1 MKQFIF
7 TSVYLTFKVTVWG
20 VGCFWRCIASRATT
34 PEEAEPNIGPEVAV
48 ESKAPQPIL
57 DELSIIAKTD
67 ELEALEGLIQTLKVQ
82 EQALLDEALRNK
94 IKKPAKAAK
103 LEAQAARVHL
113 QMIQRS
119 NKAVRLREELD
130 L

>member
-20 VGCFWRCIASRATT
+20 VGCFWRCITSRATT
-34 PEEAEPNIGPEVAV
+34 PYGVEPEVEV
-48 ESKAPQPIL
+48 KSEAPQPIL

-82 EQALLDEALRNK
+82 EQALLDEALRNR

>member
-20 VGCFWRCIASRATT
+20 VGCFCRCITSRATT
-34 PEEAEPNIGPEVAV
+34 PEGAEPEV

>member
-7 TSVYLTFKVTVWG
+7 TSVYLTFKFTLWG
-20 VGCFWRCIASRATT
+20 VGCFWRYLATT
-34 PEEAEPNIGPEVAV
+34 PEGAEPEVEV
-48 ESKAPQPIL
+48 EDPQPIL

>member
-7 TSVYLTFKVTVWG
+7 TSVYLTFKATIWG
-20 VGCFWRCIASRATT
+20 VGCFWRCKTSRATT
-34 PEEAEPNIGPEVAV
+34 PEGAEPNT
-48 ESKAPQPIL
+48 ESVSPQPIL
-57 DELSIIAKTD
+57 DELSIIAKMD

>member
-7 TSVYLTFKVTVWG
+7 TSVYLAFKATIWG
-20 VGCFWRCIASRATT
+20 VGCFWRCITSRATT
-34 PEEAEPNIGPEVAV
+34 PEGAEPNT
-48 ESKAPQPIL
+48 ESVSPQPIQ

>member
-7 TSVYLTFKVTVWG
+7 TSVYLTFKATLWG
-20 VGCFWRCIASRATT
+20 VGCFWRYLATT
-34 PEEAEPNIGPEVAV
+34 PEGAEPEVEV
-48 ESKAPQPIL
+48 ESEAPQPIL

-82 EQALLDEALRNK
+82 EQALLDEALRNR

>member
-20 VGCFWRCIASRATT
+20 VGCFWHCITSRATT
-34 PEEAEPNIGPEVAV
+34 PEGVEPEV
-48 ESKAPQPIL
+48 EPEAPQPIL

-119 NKAVRLREELD
+119 NKAVKLREELD

>member
-7 TSVYLTFKVTVWG
+7 TSVYLAFKVTIWG
-20 VGCFWRCIASRATT
+20 VGCFWRCITSRATT
-34 PEEAEPNIGPEVAV
+34 PEGAEPEVEV
-48 ESKAPQPIL
+48 EDPQPIL
-57 DELSIIAKTD
+57 DELSTIAKTD

>member
-7 TSVYLTFKVTVWG
+7 TSVYLTFKVTIWG
-20 VGCFWRCIASRATT
+20 VGCFWRCITSRATS
-34 PEEAEPNIGPEVAV
+34 PEGSEPNTGPEV
-48 ESKAPQPIL
+48 EAPQPIL
-57 DELSIIAKTD
+57 DELSVIAKTD

-82 EQALLDEALRNK
+82 EQALLDEALRNR

>member
-7 TSVYLTFKVTVWG
+7 TSVYLTFKVTIWG
-20 VGCFWRCIASRATT
+20 VGCFWRCITSRATT
-34 PEEAEPNIGPEVAV
+34 PEGAEPEVEA
-48 ESKAPQPIL
+48 KASQPIL
-57 DELSIIAKTD
+57 DELSTVAKID

>member
-20 VGCFWRCIASRATT
+20 VGCFWRCITSRATT
-34 PEEAEPNIGPEVAV
+34 PEGV
-48 ESKAPQPIL
+48 ESEAPQPIL

-82 EQALLDEALRNK
+82 EQALLDEALRNR

>member
-7 TSVYLTFKVTVWG
+7 TSVYLTFKVTIWG
-20 VGCFWRCIASRATT
+20 VGCFWRYLATT
-34 PEEAEPNIGPEVAV
+34 PEGAEPNTGPEV
-48 ESKAPQPIL
+48 ESEAPQPIL

-82 EQALLDEALRNK
+82 EQALLDEALRNR

>member
-20 VGCFWRCIASRATT
+20 VGCFWRCITSRATT
-34 PEEAEPNIGPEVAV
+34 PEGAESSPGPEV
-48 ESKAPQPIL
+48 ESEVPQPIL

-82 EQALLDEALRNK
+82 EQALLDEALRNR

>member
-1 MKQFIF
+1 MKFAQLIF

-20 VGCFWRCIASRATT
+20 VGCFWRCITSRATT
-34 PEEAEPNIGPEVAV
+34 PEGAEPEV
-48 ESKAPQPIL
+48 ESEASQPIL

-119 NKAVRLREELD
+119 NKAVKLREELD

>member
-7 TSVYLTFKVTVWG
+7 TSVYLTFKVTIWG
-20 VGCFWRCIASRATT
+20 VGCFWRCITSRATT
-34 PEEAEPNIGPEVAV
+34 PEGAEPEVEV
-48 ESKAPQPIL
+48 ESEASQPIL
-57 DELSIIAKTD
+57 DELSTIAKTD